1 MLPDSRVLPYGAI
14 AAAWDIAQ
22 DAIEQQ
28 LVLSFIDNPCF
39 CSRCERDMLRWDFD
53 SWEYGRIVVR
63 DHDCGRRKSS

>member
-28 LVLSFIDNPCF
+28 LALLFVSYSLFRPC
-39 CSRCERDMLRWDFD
+39 
-53 SWEYGRIVVR
+53 
-63 DHDCGRRKSS
+63 